1 MLLAS
6 TTARRT
12 CTKLFRNTLTYM
24 ASAERKEELAEC
36 LADVRSRV
44 PEPKLL
50 VAVSKYK
57 PASDIQACLERG
69 QLDFGENYV
78 QELEEKAKQ
87 AGRS

>member
-1 MLLAS
+1 
-6 TTARRT
+6 
-12 CTKLFRNTLTYM
+12 M

-69 QLDFGENYV
+69 QLDSLFDGAESFADINSMF
-78 QELEEKAKQ
+78 ADRHP
-87 AGRS
+87 G